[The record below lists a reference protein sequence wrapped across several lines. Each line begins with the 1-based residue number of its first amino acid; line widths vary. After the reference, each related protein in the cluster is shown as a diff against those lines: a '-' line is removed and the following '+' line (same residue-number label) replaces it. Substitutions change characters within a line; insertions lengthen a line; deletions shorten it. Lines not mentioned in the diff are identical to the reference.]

1 MQLFLEER
9 KMEMI
14 FGILSHSLHTQVYQM
29 INFKLAIP
37 RVKITMS
44 ETHMKTEDELARN
57 PDLKKEDLVELRQWL
72 RIQGHLS
79 SISEE
84 DLTLFLH
91 SCYYDVAKTKDCI
104 EKYYNIRT
112 TTPELFTK
120 RDMELPENQKMLS
133 VLNLAELPVKDPN
146 GYHILFHSLKQT
158 EPSKYIFA
166 DAARVYLMMIDICI
180 KHEGPSPGIVLLFD
194 LTGVKFGH
202 LRRLSLSLIRK
213 FLVYLQI
220 HFHKGNNETVY
231 EYLPKKCLP
240 KDFGGELPTVAE
252 LDGTYSTILQHYHEY
267 FKEDETSRANE
278 NGSHRRENRLE
289 DVPQSV
295 LRSLVID

>member
-213 FLVYLQI
+213 FLVYLQEGLPVRLKAI
-220 HFHKGNNETVY
+220 HILNVMSIMDYIMSVIKPFLSK
-231 EYLPKKCLP
+231 
-240 KDFGGELPTVAE
+240 ELLKLVLTPPYYNIIMNTLRKMKHHVQMKTDLIE
-252 LDGTYSTILQHYHEY
+252 EKTDSKMCPRVSLD
-267 FKEDETSRANE
+267 R
-278 NGSHRRENRLE
+278 
-289 DVPQSV
+289 
-295 LRSLVID
+295 